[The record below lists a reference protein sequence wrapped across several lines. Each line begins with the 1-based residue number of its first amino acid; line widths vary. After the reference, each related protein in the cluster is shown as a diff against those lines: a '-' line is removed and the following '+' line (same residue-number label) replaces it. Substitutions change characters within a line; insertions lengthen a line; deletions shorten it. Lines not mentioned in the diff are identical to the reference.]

1 MNIKT
6 NFNFS
11 FDDLDK
17 WGLLNKAKLENLKD
31 NILINENA
39 PTKEVKESVEIK
51 WRKKYNLLSD
61 EKFREWLENAQLNQ
75 KKFMLIILRDWMW
88 LNWCRNHFEK
98 EVSEYFLKRKSSL
111 DKVIYSIITVK
122 EENIANELYIRIKE
136 DEEPFWLIAKKYSS
150 GPEKYS
156 DGRVGPIALSNITPK
171 LRNLL
176 ILSDIGELWKPKKL
190 NYWWVILKLENK
202 FSFELDNE
210 LKDKLF
216 LELGEKYLN
225 KIIINK

>member
-1 MNIKT
+1 MDINGR
-6 NFNFS
+6 S
-11 FDDLDK
+11 YYSHEDLDK
-17 WGLLNKAKLENLKD
+17 WGLLHKAKLENLKD
-31 NILINENA
+31 NILLNENA
-39 PTKEVKESVEIK
+39 PKNEVLETIEFK

-61 EKFREWLENAQLNQ
+61 DKFREWLGKAKLNEE
-75 KKFMLIILRDWMW
+75 KFKLIILRDWMW
-88 LNWCRNHFEK
+88 LHWCRNQFEK
-98 EVSEYFLKRKSSL
+98 EISEYFLKRKSSI

-156 DGRVGPIALSNITPK
+156 DGRVGPIELSKITPK
-171 LRNLL
+171 IRNLL
-176 ILSDIGELWKPKKL
+176 MLSDIGELWIPKKI
-190 NYWWVILKLENK
+190 NEWWVILKLENK
-202 FSFELDNE
+202 FSFELNNE
-210 LKDKLF
+210 LKDKLS